1 MSYSD
6 IAQRYALIKPTL
18 ERYKRPFTVLD
29 LGAFEGAFAFQI
41 ARDFPQSTVIAI
53 EQDDLIVGEAKKAN
67 LPNVIVLQ
75 RKMSAEDIVS
85 LSRCEHFDVVLCL
98 NFLHHMGDQWLTVF
112 DALRECSSSLFVQT
126 PYPQDKEACGQEC
139 VQAIFDRIDSCHE
152 PLGETTQFH
161 GHMPR
166 PLYRIPQGVAARIY
180 KSSMESPDHAIASFV
195 GANYNNKHI
204 LLLHKGHTIGI
215 PWTYG
220 FNLANF
226 CYLNGK
232 WPTKERVLE
241 MLREMPLPEKQH
253 GDISLHNIII
263 DGQKAK
269 LIDGGEPWATWDDAE
284 NLAKVIAEVEKR
296 L

>member
-6 IAQRYALIKPTL
+6 IAARYALIRPLL
-18 ERYKRPFTVLD
+18 ERYKRPFVTCD
-29 LGAFEGAFAFQI
+29 FGAFEGAMSFQI
-41 ARDFPQSTVIAI
+41 ARDFPLATVIAI
-53 EQDDLIVGEAKKAN
+53 EQDDIIVGEAKKAN
-67 LPNVIVLQ
+67 LSNVIVLN

-98 NFLHHMGDQWLTVF
+98 NFLHHMGDQWLDVLN
-112 DALRECSSSLFVQT
+112 ALKECASTLFVQT
-126 PYPQDKEACGQEC
+126 PYPDDTGACGQEYTS
-139 VQAIFDRIDSCHE
+139 AIWAELNNHHQPIA
-152 PLGETTQFH
+152 ETTQFA
-161 GHMPR
+161 GHMAR
-166 PLYRIPQGVAARIY
+166 PLYQINQGVAARIH

-232 WPTKERVLE
+232 WPTKERVLQ

-253 GDISLHNIII
+253 GDIAIHNIII
-263 DGQKAK
+263 DGQKAQ
-269 LIDGGEPWATWDDAE
+269 LIDGGEPWATWDDRE
-284 NLAKVIAEVEKR
+284 NLDKVIREVEKR

>member
-6 IAQRYALIKPTL
+6 ILERYHWIKPAL

-29 LGAFEGAFAFQI
+29 IGAFEGAFSLQI
-41 ARDFPQSTVIAI
+41 ARDFPLATVIAI

-67 LPNVIVLQ
+67 LPNVIVLN
-75 RKMSAEDIVS
+75 RRMSAEDIVS
-85 LSRCEHFDVVLCL
+85 LSRCEHFDVILCL
-98 NFLHHMGDQWLTVF
+98 NFLHHVDAPLLALQ
-112 DALRECSSSLFVQT
+112 ALRECCSTLFVQT
-126 PYPQDKEACGQEC
+126 PYADDKEACGQEHL
-139 VQAIFDRIDSCHE
+139 AEI
-152 PLGETTQFH
+152 LGELKGKPIAETTQFQ

-166 PLYRIPQGVAARIY
+166 PLYQINGPVAARIH
-180 KSSMESPDHAIASFV
+180 KSSMESPDHGIASFV
-195 GANYNNKHI
+195 GANHTGKNI

-232 WPTKERVLE
+232 WPTKDRALQ
-241 MLREMPLPEKQH
+241 MLREMPLPDKNH
-253 GDISLHNIII
+253 GDIAIHNILI
-263 DGQKAK
+263 DGRKAH
-269 LIDGGEPWATWDDAE
+269 LIDGGEPWATWDDRE
-284 NLAKVIAEVEKR
+284 NMDKVIAEVEKR